1 MALEVL
7 FYTTEMLYGVLS
19 LLLLAPTAE
28 PVKGGKGSL
37 ARLIPSDEGEE
48 VTCLADVS

>member
-7 FYTTEMLYGVLS
+7 SYTTGALYDVLS
-19 LLLLAPTAE
+19 LLLLASTVE
-28 PVKGGKGSL
+28 PAKGGKGSPG
-37 ARLIPSDEGEE
+37 RLIPSDEGEE